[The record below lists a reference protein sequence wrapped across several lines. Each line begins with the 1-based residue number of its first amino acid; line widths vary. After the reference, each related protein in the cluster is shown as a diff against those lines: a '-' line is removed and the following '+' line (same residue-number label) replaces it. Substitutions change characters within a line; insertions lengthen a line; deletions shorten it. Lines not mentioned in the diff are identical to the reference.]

1 MWLVSQTT
9 VLCQHDLGLVLV
21 SVFTQF
27 RTWHYLTD
35 MTSHDQSVFRVTAC
49 LLVSSYT
56 LLGIIWALAMIRL
69 CSCRGVKITR
79 LALNFK
85 VDYRASGLHNARLQ
99 HGTVLTSFPEQ
110 DTQTANRKSWKFC
123 HMFLCPRI
131 DCIFSLRLPCDCR
144 APAGPWRPDLII
156 YLNRPARWIRSRE
169 AFHPRCHVTAGQYQ
183 AASPCPLDWIAAG
196 WNDPIFIEAN
206 MLMLYTISQNMMY
219 ISMSISLSLY
229 IYIYTYYIHICILYT
244 HMHIYI
250 CMYVII

>member
-1 MWLVSQTT
+1 
-9 VLCQHDLGLVLV
+9 
-21 SVFTQF
+21 
-27 RTWHYLTD
+27 
-35 MTSHDQSVFRVTAC
+35 MTSHDQSV
-49 LLVSSYT
+49 
-56 LLGIIWALAMIRL
+56 
-69 CSCRGVKITR
+69 CRGVKITR

-85 VDYRASGLHNARLQ
+85 VDYRASGWHNASLQ

-110 DTQTANRKSWKFC
+110 DTQTANRKSWQFC

-144 APAGPWRPDLII
+144 APAGPWRPDLIIYI

-219 ISMSISLSLY
+219 ISMSISLSLSL
-229 IYIYTYYIHICILYT
+229 YIYTYYIHICILYT
-244 HMHIYI
+244 HMHIIYTYAYI
-250 CMYVII
+250 CMS